1 LRAFSNVLR
10 EYTAWLT
17 SIRWVSVIL
26 PLHVYIL
33 FGGVGLLLIS
43 DLISIIGTYQ
53 LIVYTIGHYA
63 YFLGMILTLAT
74 KDKKYVAYAMWA
86 YVIILLFPF
95 RYFSLYQ
102 LIEAFIYLMLGYW
115 LLKYE
120 AFEKQSDN

>member
-17 SIRWVSVIL
+17 SVRWVNAIL

-74 KDKKYVAYAMWA
+74 KDRKFVAYAMWA

-102 LIEAFIYLMLGYW
+102 LIEAFIYLILGYW

-120 AFEKQSDN
+120 AFEKQSDI